1 MGEEQRS
8 LWVGSL
14 PTDVTTDEIREKFSK
29 CGKIDEVFI
38 GPRKSH
44 EQYVYCFVHFR
55 DGQGFENAMRLRE
68 DELMLRSQLLRLKKG
83 LNRQHSRAKAYSWG
97 DRGSHRDK
105 NAWRDDRNDRSR
117 RDWDGNGRDGRDGR
131 DGRWR
136 KEPPKTSQFWWDA
149 GASGSSHPMKLQV
162 KAGYEERRIYVGN
175 LPAKVTEDDI
185 RHHFHTFGE
194 IEFVSLKHK
203 TKEQESFCFLGFDSA
218 GAASSAIRQ
227 MDGSDAWGS
236 PIKVTLSKPPE
247 RKGSNYHRSVEYSD
261 APRDEGRRRRSRS
274 RRSSRSS
281 SRRPSPGRR
290 SYGASRARPQTR
302 SPGNENSRALLNRPP
317 KEASAN
323 RSEKS
328 YSDRESYSDE
338 ESEAREVA
346 PEPRAAAPAPE
357 EPKAEEDQGAESSAS
372 SSSSEGEEPEKPTR
386 SSAGRAEEATPARA
400 PQAEA
405 EDEAPSSTIAE
416 GANDAGGRGVVK
428 RRKRRRVNADGQ
440 PERRMKR
447 RRKLPA
453 GNKEAVPLETRS
465 RSRTPASPMRPTS
478 PTNERASSPR
488 SEPPE
493 DAAPRE
499 PLPRKRPEKR
509 GEEKGIR
516 VRVEN
521 LPSDMTLS
529 ELKNTALDFGEV
541 SELKL
546 WKMSDGSKTGHVTF
560 EEGTDVARVLQ
571 KLDNRRVE
579 GWDRRLKCY
588 TEQPPG
594 KSR

>member
-1 MGEEQRS
+1 M
-8 LWVGSL
+8 
-14 PTDVTTDEIREKFSK
+14 
-29 CGKIDEVFI
+29 
-38 GPRKSH
+38 
-44 EQYVYCFVHFR
+44 
-55 DGQGFENAMRLRE
+55 
-68 DELMLRSQLLRLKKG
+68 
-83 LNRQHSRAKAYSWG
+83 
-97 DRGSHRDK
+97 
-105 NAWRDDRNDRSR
+105 
-117 RDWDGNGRDGRDGR
+117 
-131 DGRWR
+131 
-136 KEPPKTSQFWWDA
+136 
-149 GASGSSHPMKLQV
+149 
-162 KAGYEERRIYVGN
+162 
-175 LPAKVTEDDI
+175 
-185 RHHFHTFGE
+185 
-194 IEFVSLKHK
+194 
-203 TKEQESFCFLGFDSA
+203 
-218 GAASSAIRQ
+218 
-227 MDGSDAWGS
+227 
-236 PIKVTLSKPPE
+236 
-247 RKGSNYHRSVEYSD
+247 
-261 APRDEGRRRRSRS
+261 
-274 RRSSRSS
+274 
-281 SRRPSPGRR
+281 
-290 SYGASRARPQTR
+290 
-302 SPGNENSRALLNRPP
+302 
-317 KEASAN
+317 
-323 RSEKS
+323 
-328 YSDRESYSDE
+328 
-338 ESEAREVA
+338 
-346 PEPRAAAPAPE
+346 
-357 EPKAEEDQGAESSAS
+357 
-372 SSSSEGEEPEKPTR
+372 
-386 SSAGRAEEATPARA
+386 
-400 PQAEA
+400 
-405 EDEAPSSTIAE
+405 
-416 GANDAGGRGVVK
+416 K